1 MPSDNAFDLRGLL
14 RPFRRDRKADFAAG
28 SGEALIRRAVG
39 QILGTMAASE
49 LTPGELP
56 WRTEFGSGLHL
67 LRHQRSDALLQEL
80 ARIHVVDALK
90 RWEPR
95 IRVTSVQITRERDRG
110 ENVLA
115 IRLRYA
121 IVTRGSA
128 AGGVMVENVEQT
140 VVVPPSGA
148 VVGGPTTAQAA
159 SPGWSTAVGSS
170 RSARHYGA

>member
-1 MPSDNAFDLRGLL
+1 MAQEELFQIKGLL
-14 RPFRRDRKADFAAG
+14 RPLRRDRKADFAAG
-28 SGEALIRRAVG
+28 SGEALIRSAVG

-49 LTPGELP
+49 FTPGELP

-67 LRHQRSDALLQEL
+67 LRHRKNDVLLQEL

-95 IRVTSVQITRERDRG
+95 IRITSVQITRERDRG

-121 IVTRGSA
+121 IVARGA
-128 AGGVMVENVEQT
+128 VAGGVLIENVEQT
-140 VVVPPSGA
+140 VLVQPVTTGGGASVSGSPSE
-148 VVGGPTTAQAA
+148 
-159 SPGWSTAVGSS
+159 SS
-170 RSARHYGA
+170 AMSL

>member
-1 MPSDNAFDLRGLL
+1 MSNCTFKPNCSAEQLGLL

-28 SGEALIRRAVG
+28 TGEALIRAAVG
-39 QILGTMAASE
+39 QILCTMAASE
-49 LTPGELP
+49 FTPGELP

-67 LRHQRSDALLQEL
+67 LRHQKNDALLREL

-121 IVTRGSA
+121 IVARGTS
-128 AGGVMVENVEQT
+128 AGGVLIENVEQT
-140 VVVPPSGA
+140 LVVPPAATTGGIATSGSWLA
-148 VVGGPTTAQAA
+148 
-159 SPGWSTAVGSS
+159 
-170 RSARHYGA
+170 